1 MATTREVLEF
11 LIDANVQGFVSGMDK
26 AGAAAERELGK
37 TDERLE
43 KMAGRMTTWGAAT
56 FGAASVAAIGLG
68 KLATMAGESEVAQAK
83 LDSSIANS
91 TQSFVDNGKALGDLA
106 DQLMGSTVVDDEA
119 VKGVEAL
126 LIQFGYT
133 EDQVLALTPLV
144 VDLSR
149 KMGVDLET
157 AAKAVGRAAGGSTT
171 ALQRMGIQVNA
182 IGEGSTD
189 MERTIS
195 ALQQTVGGFAQQEA
209 QTFNGQLAILKNQ
222 LSEIGEQ
229 VGVGAASTLSNIVGA
244 GISLTGALNDMNPGL
259 SSAAGSLATISAIGA
274 GGLGALSFATGQF
287 LQMRDNLSGVFEKLR
302 DTEGRLTGFGKAVAG
317 IGAVGVGVAV
327 TAALIEI
334 GNSFNKGSQ
343 DAKAFTESL
352 LVLQGVAKGN
362 ELEAF
367 STAVNANVGT
377 LDRLS
382 ADIDGATDRFGTFG
396 GAIRDAALTLLPGGP
411 LISGFGD
418 LNDQFGNS
426 ADLIAQFGEG
436 ASATQIDLNQLGETI
451 DKVAESGSIPALES
465 FLRQLDGIQI
475 TNPEQQAAVDAARA
489 KTEGYIGDLKNAAG
503 SQRNLDVETRKATEA
518 ARDQALASGKTA
530 DGLVEVTA
538 TAEDLKDI
546 QGELTLELAKV
557 TAEFDLGRAAAKGFA
572 RGYEVVTGD
581 LQGIVDS
588 AQGLGEAFKS
598 FRTTTDEEGQTV
610 AAVLSALPSEGFD
623 PVAASLGGYT
633 EAQNKAVDALQG
645 WGDAVNKSLQAQIA
659 AGATN
664 EDVLASASNYEAFL
678 RNYLIGTLGMS
689 EEAARQY
696 IETIGLTPEQVNTQ
710 ILISGTEEAKAQLQF
725 LQADFDNLPR
735 EVQSE
740 IYAKVRRGEWDA
752 ALAVYN
758 QFQDKQVII
767 GALFRPGTILG
778 WFGQKNPDGTP
789 RAIGGPVT
797 AGETFMV
804 GERGP
809 ELFVPETSGMI
820 VPNNLVQD
828 LSSSRQT
835 SMTIGAIN
843 ITESSD
849 ARLTAAEVIRQQ
861 RDAMFLAGV

>member
-149 KMGVDLET
+149 KMGIDLET

-171 ALQRMGIQVNA
+171 ALQRMGIQVDA

-209 QTFNGQLAILKNQ
+209 QTFNGQLGILKNQ

-229 VGVGAASTLSNIVGA
+229 VGVGAASTLGNIVGV
-244 GISLTGALNDMNPGL
+244 GISLADALNGVNPGL

-287 LQMRDNLSGVFEKLR
+287 LQMRDNLSGVFQKLR
-302 DTEGRLTGFGKAVAG
+302 DSNGQLTNFGRAAAG
-317 IGAVGVGVAV
+317 IGSLAIGAAI
-327 TAALIEI
+327 TAAVIEI

-343 DAKAFTESL
+343 DAKAFADS
-352 LVLQGVAKGN
+352 VLILSGAASGDQ
-362 ELEAF
+362 LQAF
-367 STAVNANVGT
+367 GTAVQSNVGT
-377 LDRLS
+377 LDSWSRS
-382 ADIDGATDRFGTFG
+382 VDDAIKFG
-396 GAIRDAALTLLPGGP
+396 GGWTENLSYIGVSLASMGALLPVTA
-411 LISGFGD
+411 F
-418 LNDQFGNS
+418 QRFFGNNS
-426 ADLIAQFGEG
+426 DLVTQLGEG
-436 ASATQIDLNQLGETI
+436 ANAAEIDLNQLGETV
-451 DKVAESGSIPALES
+451 DKLAESGSIPALKS
-465 FLRQLDGIQI
+465 ALAQLDNIQI
-475 TNPEQQAAVDAARA
+475 TNPEQQAVVDEQRARLQ
-489 KTEGYIGDLKNAAG
+489 GLVDQQVNAAAG
-503 SQRNLDVETRKATEA
+503 QRNLDVETRKATDA
-518 ARDQALASGKTA
+518 ARQQALATGETA
-530 DGLVEVTA
+530 DGLVKVTA

-696 IETIGLTPEQVNTQ
+696 IETVGLTPEQVNTQ

-725 LQADFDNLPR
+725 LQADFDNLPA

-752 ALAVYN
+752 ALDVYN

-789 RAIGGPVT
+789 RAIGGPVA

-835 SMTIGAIN
+835 SMTIGSIN

-849 ARLTAAEVIRQQ
+849 ARLTASEVIRQQ